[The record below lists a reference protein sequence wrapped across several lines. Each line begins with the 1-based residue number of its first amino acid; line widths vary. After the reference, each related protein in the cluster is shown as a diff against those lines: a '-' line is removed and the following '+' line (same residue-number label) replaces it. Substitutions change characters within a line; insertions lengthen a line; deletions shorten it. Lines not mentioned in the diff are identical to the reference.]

1 MIVAFILL
9 ASVFL
14 IIMLTFQPTIL
25 IYIRYLSIP
34 LICLIFIICLI
45 IYSNTAVKSALNGLS
60 LWASVVVPSLF
71 PFFVASEIMNSSG
84 FTKAAGSLLEPL
96 MRPLFNVPGC
106 ASFALALGVT
116 SGYPVGA
123 KITTDMRKSGSLTK
137 HEAERLLAFTNNSG
151 PLFIIGAVGTGML
164 GSPVIG
170 LFLFICHLISCI
182 TVGFIFRYYK
192 QNSSQ
197 VTKKR
202 SSLMQ
207 YNTNKK
213 RLSDIK
219 NQMLT
224 TNYTK
229 INFGSL
235 LGNAIKSSVSTILT
249 IGGFI
254 VLFSVIIAL
263 MNETGTINSISEA
276 ISHLLKQIIP
286 ADTIKNLV
294 SGILSGMFEITT
306 GSGLISQG
314 TSEPLALKLPA
325 ISFLIGWAGLSV
337 HSQVMSIVSET
348 DINIRP
354 YLAGKFIQGILAA
367 LYTRIGILLL
377 DTTSLIAAP
386 AVAIPVT
393 TNIAFNFNSFF
404 AILGNTSLLLILL
417 ITAWLSINNSSTNSS
432 TSKSH

>member
-263 MNETGTINSISEA
+263 MNETGTIDSMSEA

-377 DTTSLIAAP
+377 DTTSLSAAP
-386 AVAIPVT
+386 AMAIPIT
-393 TNIAFNFNSFF
+393 TTIAFNFNGFF
-404 AILGNTSLLLILL
+404 AILSNTSLLLILL

>member
-1 MIVAFILL
+1 MIVTFILL

-14 IIMLTFQPTIL
+14 IMLTFQPTRL
-25 IYIRYLSIP
+25 IYIRFLSIP
-34 LICLIFIICLI
+34 LLCLIFIICLI
-45 IYSNTAVKSALNGLS
+45 IFSNTAVRSALNGLS

-84 FTKAAGSLLEPL
+84 FTKVAGSLLEPL

-170 LFLFICHLISCI
+170 LFLFICHLLSCI

-197 VTKKR
+197 ITKKR

-213 RLSDIK
+213 RLSGIK
-219 NQMLT
+219 IQTVT

-263 MNETGTINSISEA
+263 MNETGTIDSMSEA

-417 ITAWLSINNSSTNSS
+417 ITAWLSINNSSS
-432 TSKSH
+432 SKSH